1 MAKNF
6 SENKKLILLGGIF
19 AFAFFVP
26 FSHPMVS
33 NAIKE
38 SFLMLSDY
46 AREHVLL
53 CLVPAFFI
61 AGAIQVFINQQ
72 SVIAYLGPKAKK
84 ITAYS
89 VASVSGGIL
98 AVCSCTVLPLFRGI
112 YKKGAG
118 LGPAISFLY
127 SGPAINVLAI
137 TLTAKVLGWQ
147 IGLARAVMAMVF
159 SVVIGFL
166 MHVIFR
172 KSDQKRT
179 DEIAMFQKSD
189 EALPRT
195 LKQNTSYMAVMI
207 GILVFVNWSSSG
219 DAALVWWDVI
229 FKIKFII
236 TGVFALALIYMLIR
250 WFKKY
255 ELKEWVL
262 STRDFAIQILPL
274 LFIGVL
280 AAGFILGRPYYKGI
294 LSTEWVGQ
302 FVGGNSLLSNFIA
315 SFSGAFMYFATLTEV
330 PILQILL
337 GKGMG
342 QGPAL
347 VLLLAGPS
355 LSLPSMIIIKREL
368 GWVKTITY
376 IMLVVTFSTVVGMIY
391 GAIVS

>member
-1 MAKNF
+1 MSA
-6 SENKKLILLGGIF
+6 
-19 AFAFFVP
+19 
-26 FSHPMVS
+26 
-33 NAIKE
+33 
-38 SFLMLSDY
+38 
-46 AREHVLL
+46 
-53 CLVPAFFI
+53 
-61 AGAIQVFINQQ
+61 
-72 SVIAYLGPKAKK
+72 
-84 ITAYS
+84 
-89 VASVSGGIL
+89 
-98 AVCSCTVLPLFRGI
+98 
-112 YKKGAG
+112 
-118 LGPAISFLY
+118 
-127 SGPAINVLAI
+127 
-137 TLTAKVLGWQ
+137 
-147 IGLARAVMAMVF
+147 
-159 SVVIGFL
+159 
-166 MHVIFR
+166 
-172 KSDQKRT
+172 
-179 DEIAMFQKSD
+179 
-189 EALPRT
+189 
-195 LKQNTSYMAVMI
+195 MI
-207 GILVFVNWSSSG
+207 GILVFINWSSSG
-219 DAALVWWDVI
+219 DAALGWWDVI
-229 FKIKFII
+229 FIIKFII

-347 VLLLAGPS
+347 ALLLAGPS

-376 IMLVVTFSTVVGMIY
+376 VMLVVTFSTVVGMIY
-391 GAIVS
+391 GTIVS

>member
-26 FSHPMVS
+26 FSHPTVS

-179 DEIAMFQKSD
+179 DEIAMFQKND

-195 LKQNTSYMAVMI
+195 LKQNTLYMAVMI
-207 GILVFVNWSSSG
+207 GILVFINWSSSG
-219 DAALVWWDVI
+219 DATLVWWDVI

-280 AAGFILGRPYYKGI
+280 AAGFILGRPYHKGI

-347 VLLLAGPS
+347 ALLLAGPS

-376 IMLVVTFSTVVGMIY
+376 VMLVVTFSTVVGMIY
-391 GAIVS
+391 GTIVS